1 VLTSVIVILQVEM
14 IFSYEEESIKYC
26 RNYAMDFEVSEITL
40 KNGDDGKRYFTLGCS
55 HARSYVRLTLILMS
69 PSWLTLILF

>member
-1 VLTSVIVILQVEM
+1 M

-40 KNGDDGKRYFTLGCS
+40 KNGDDGKRYFTLECS
-55 HARSYVRLTLILMS
+55 HSRSYLRYS
-69 PSWLTLILF
+69 KRPSLP